1 MIAAILPYIMLNLGI
16 LGRRYKVF
24 MGDAGSTLIGFTV
37 IWILLETTQGKNHP
51 ISPVTALW
59 IIAIPL
65 MDMVA
70 IMYRRLRK
78 GMSPFSPDRQHI
90 HHLIMRAGF
99 TSRQAFVLINLAAAL
114 LASIGVLAEYS
125 HFVPK
130 VMALESIAFF
140 LYGYCIKRAWKV
152 ARFIKRVK
160 RRLRRN
166 RGGSPNL
173 TK

>member
-1 MIAAILPYIMLNLGI
+1 
-16 LGRRYKVF
+16 
-24 MGDAGSTLIGFTV
+24 
-37 IWILLETTQGKNHP
+37 
-51 ISPVTALW
+51 
-59 IIAIPL
+59 

-99 TSRQAFVLINLAAAL
+99 TSIGVCADYAAAAL

-125 HFVPK
+125 HFVPEW
-130 VMALESIAFF
+130 VCWHCFAGIF

-152 ARFIKRVK
+152 AR
-160 RRLRRN
+160 LLN
-166 RGGSPNL
+166 A
-173 TK
+173 